1 MGAGHQQ
8 HAVHANPPHPQARWK
23 RPRLSLQAHI
33 RVCPSYGRCADVSV
47 CMMAVSQPDLTAV
60 SKDQGQIAS
69 KPTNQGRQAAAPRA
83 VQATLRL
90 VGVTAGAVIVSNL
103 IIRLLNWATEDVGDV
118 RTFVESC

>member
-1 MGAGHQQ
+1 
-8 HAVHANPPHPQARWK
+8 
-23 RPRLSLQAHI
+23 
-33 RVCPSYGRCADVSV
+33 
-47 CMMAVSQPDLTAV
+47 
-60 SKDQGQIAS
+60 
-69 KPTNQGRQAAAPRA
+69 